1 VFAIAGSFAV
11 GIALVTISAQAIK
24 AALVNPVKNLRS
36 E

>member
-1 VFAIAGSFAV
+1 VLV
-11 GIALVTISAQAIK
+11 IALVTISYQSVK